1 MDACR
6 EALTLTRRYIADA
19 EVWVCEEHGQPL
31 GVAGFQA
38 TGEQVDLDLMFV
50 DPAAIGAGVGRALF
64 SRVIARARYR
74 GARLLTIASDLE
86 ATGFYLSMGATR
98 IGEVRSESIT
108 GRMLPAFEYRI
119 PAS

>member
-50 DPAAIGAGVGRALF
+50 DPAAIGAGSVALC
-64 SRVIARARYR
+64 SRESLPELGIGGSAPHYR
-74 GARLLTIASDLE
+74 E
-86 ATGFYLSMGATR
+86 
-98 IGEVRSESIT
+98 
-108 GRMLPAFEYRI
+108 
-119 PAS
+119 